1 MWLAKKASLIILII
15 YIYMYIYIFFDWII
29 RSGTEL
35 QRFRMK
41 SESLPSSARI
51 FREAQR
57 ITKPQDELLH
67 PVFPLANPNHF
78 PTDLRLPKQHGAFR
92 SFANP
97 SAKPSTTNHQ
107 PINHLL
113 NLRIKWWNPST
124 IINPAKTPRCRPA
137 DCLAPTRRASCTA
150 CGSKALKPQ
159 RHRSSA
165 EASNHS
171 PRTWAVEVFHGYIK
185 MKTMR
190 FLPPQWY
197 GTFVT
202 CITCRTIHPLISATA
217 PPSGTVV

>member
-1 MWLAKKASLIILII
+1 MWLAKKASLIILL
-15 YIYMYIYIFFDWII
+15 YILIG
-29 RSGTEL
+29 S
-35 QRFRMK
+35 
-41 SESLPSSARI
+41 SEAALSCSDSEWKPLLPSSARI

-78 PTDLRLPKQHGAFR
+78 PTDLRLPKQHGGFR

-113 NLRIKWWNPST
+113 IKWWNPST

-137 DCLAPTRRASCTA
+137 DCLAPKRASCTA

-171 PRTWAVEVFHGYIK
+171 PRTWAVEVFHG
-185 MKTMR
+185 
-190 FLPPQWY
+190 
-197 GTFVT
+197 
-202 CITCRTIHPLISATA
+202 
-217 PPSGTVV
+217 